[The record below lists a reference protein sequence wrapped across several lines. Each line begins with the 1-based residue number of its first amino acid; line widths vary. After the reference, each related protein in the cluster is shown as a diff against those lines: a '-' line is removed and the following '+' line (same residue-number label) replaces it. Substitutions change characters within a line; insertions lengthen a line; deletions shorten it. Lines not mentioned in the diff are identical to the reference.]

1 MRLAKS
7 KVHFVGVG
15 GIGMSGL
22 AELLHNMGA
31 TVSGSDLADGANLQR
46 LKALGIKTAVG
57 HSKSNV
63 TDADV
68 VVYSSAVNF
77 ENPELSEAR
86 SRRIPI
92 IPRAEVL
99 AEIMRLKRGIAI
111 GGTHGKTTTTSMIA
125 TILIQGNLDPTV
137 VVGGRLD
144 LIKSNSFLGQGD
156 WLVAEADES
165 DGSFLKLSPEIAVIT
180 NIDNDHMEFF
190 KTDENLDR
198 AFLDFANR
206 IPFYGVTIACGDDI
220 RIRRVFKNYNK
231 NVYFYGF
238 DEDNDFCLVGEK
250 GRYKVLKDKK
260 EIGSFSMSL
269 PGRHNALNALASIIA
284 SMEAGIAFEDCAEA
298 LSSFLGVDRRFQ
310 LKGEAKGIRIYDDYG
325 HHPTEVRAVLSA
337 FREKF
342 PNKRV
347 VALFQPHR
355 YSRTKVCWNDFC
367 AAFDQANEVLVM
379 DIYAAGEAPVSGIT
393 GERLVSEIKGTKAT
407 YVGDSAKAVSAAVQN
422 LKEGDIFVTLGAGD
436 VWKSGMKVLDILS
449 GRA

>member
-7 KVHFVGVG
+7 KVHFIGIG

-31 TVSGSDLADGANLQR
+31 KVSGSDLADNANVQR
-46 LKALGIKTAVG
+46 LKQLGVKTFIG
-57 HSKSNV
+57 HERANV
-63 TDADV
+63 IDADV

-77 ENPELSEAR
+77 ENPEIVEAK

-99 AEIMRLKRGIAI
+99 AEIMRIKRGIAV

-125 TILIQGNLDPTV
+125 TIMIQGNFDPTV

-165 DGSFLKLSPEIAVIT
+165 DGSFLKLSPEISIVT

-190 KTDENLDR
+190 KSDENLDR
-198 AFLDFANR
+198 AFLDFAAR
-206 IPFYGVTIACGDDI
+206 IPFYGVAIACGDDQ
-220 RIRRVFKNYNK
+220 RIRRVFKDFNK
-231 NVYFYGF
+231 NIYFYGF
-238 DEDNDFCLVGEK
+238 NEGNDFRLAGEK
-250 GRYKVLKDKK
+250 GRYKVYKDKR
-260 EIGSFSMSL
+260 EIGSFALSL
-269 PGRHNALNALASIIA
+269 PGRHNALNAVASIIA
-284 SMEAGIAFEDCAEA
+284 GLEVGIPFETCAEA
-298 LSSFLGVDRRFQ
+298 LNSFLGVDRRFQ
-310 LKGEAKGIRIYDDYG
+310 LKGEAKGVRVYDDYG

-342 PNKRV
+342 PERRL

-355 YSRTKVCWNDFC
+355 YTRTQTCWTEFC
-367 AAFDQANEVLVM
+367 ESFNLADQVYVM
-379 DIYAAGEAPVSGIT
+379 DIYSAGEKPVANVT
-393 GERLVSEIKGTKAT
+393 AERLAAEMKGTKAT
-407 YVGDSAKAVSAAVQN
+407 YVGDGARAVQTAVQN

-436 VWKSGMKVLDILS
+436 VWKSGMKVLELLGS
-449 GRA
+449 RA

>member
-31 TVSGSDLADGANLQR
+31 TVSGSDLHDGANVQR
-46 LKALGIKTAVG
+46 LKQLGIKTVIG
-57 HSKSNV
+57 HGKANV

-86 SRRIPI
+86 ARRIPI

-99 AEIMRLKRGIAI
+99 AEIMRLKRGIAV

-125 TILIQGNLDPTV
+125 TILIQGNFDPTV

-165 DGSFLKLSPEIAVIT
+165 DGSFLKLSPEIAIVT

-190 KTDENLDR
+190 KTDERLEN
-198 AFLDFANR
+198 AFLEFANR
-206 IPFYGVTIACGDDI
+206 IPFYGVTVACGDDA
-220 RIRRVFKNYNK
+220 RIRKVFKNYNK

-238 DEDNDFCLVGEK
+238 SENNDFRLVGEK
-250 GRYKVLKDKK
+250 GRYKLLKDKK
-260 EIGSFSMSL
+260 EIGSFGLAL
-269 PGRHNALNALASIIA
+269 PGRHNALNAASAIIA
-284 SMEAGIAFEDCAEA
+284 SMEAGISFDDSAAA

-310 LKGEAKGIRIYDDYG
+310 LKGEAKGIRVYDDYG
-325 HHPTEVRAVLSA
+325 HHPTEVKAVLSA

-342 PNKRV
+342 PDKRV

-355 YSRTKVCWNDFC
+355 YTRSKFCWDDFC
-367 AAFDQANEVLVM
+367 ASFSEADLVYVM
-379 DIYAAGEAPVSGIT
+379 DIYSAGEAQIAGIT
-393 GERLVSEIKGTKAT
+393 GERMAAEIKGTKAA
-407 YVGDSAKAVSAAVQN
+407 YVGDAAQAVRTVVQN
-422 LKEGDIFVTLGAGD
+422 LKDGDIFVTLGAGD
-436 VWKSGMKVLDILS
+436 VWKSGMNVLEILR
-449 GRA
+449 GQA